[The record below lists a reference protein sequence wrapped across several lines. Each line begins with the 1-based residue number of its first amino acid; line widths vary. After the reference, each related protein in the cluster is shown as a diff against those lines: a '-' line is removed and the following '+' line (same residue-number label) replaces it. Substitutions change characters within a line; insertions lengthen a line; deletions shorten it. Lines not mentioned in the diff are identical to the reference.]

1 MKTNRNLKIFKNKIA
16 ARMAMAFF
24 AVVFSMTALTGYGQ
38 SFVLDLEYNSMSFTE
53 AERTVLTDPGSDGGI
68 SQGAVHRYDNVITKD
83 GITVYAKMTLLEVS
97 NANIVNFDDD
107 TDLGTTARFQ
117 PRIGSGSGG
126 GYVLYLLEFFD
137 TDDDKKVFLKNYY
150 VTGVDVDGDGSGT
163 NKEYAEYSGFESYQ
177 LDATTELTVSTNNST
192 GRTRFAG
199 KTDGLSGI
207 TFENTA
213 SYIVNYS
220 NPNNMITFAI
230 GQTAANTVRYNSV
243 QFGAAG
249 GVFTIPQTT
258 LNPLVIAVDDNGIPV
273 SGLTGGPSVPDILD
287 NDLYDGSP
295 VIAGDVT
302 ITEITPALHSG
313 VVLNTSTGEVTVA
326 PGTPIG
332 TYTIVYQICLNA
344 TPDNCDL
351 ATIYVEVTGG
361 SLTNYF
367 PAGGY
372 GTLAFEDL
380 WPGKGDYDFND
391 LVLDYQ
397 FEIIS
402 NINNYV
408 DTVIG
413 TFIIKAFGAEL
424 KNGFGFQLS
433 GNISSSDLT
442 VTGYNLTEG
451 YITLDGNGTE
461 SGQSASTI
469 IVYDNAFNQMTH
481 PGSGVGVNTTP
492 GAPYV
497 TPDTIRITIAFAADT
512 YKYNDLDIS
521 NFNPFLIVDLT
532 RGHEVHLPN
541 YEPTDLADPAL
552 FGSWEDDS
560 DPLAGRYYKTE
571 NNLPWAIHIYEAFDY
586 PEEKKDIVQ
595 THLKFA
601 DWATSGGILFPDWY
615 QDIPGYRNTGNIFDT
630 P

>member
-1 MKTNRNLKIFKNKIA
+1 MKTYRNLKIFKNKIA
-16 ARMAMAFF
+16 ARMAMALF
-24 AVVFSMTALTGYGQ
+24 AVVFSMTAFTGYGQ
-38 SFVLDLEYNSMSFTE
+38 SFVLDLEYNSMSFSE
-53 AERTVLTDPGSDGGI
+53 DERTVLTDPGSNGGI
-68 SQGAVHRYDNVITKD
+68 SQGAMHRYDNVITKD

-97 NANIVNFDDD
+97 NANIVDFDDD
-107 TDLGTTARFQ
+107 VNLGTKARFQ
-117 PRIGSGSGG
+117 PRIGSGPGG
-126 GYVLYLLEFFD
+126 GYVLYKLEFFD
-137 TDDDKKVFLKNYY
+137 ADDDKQVFLKNYY

-163 NKEYAEYSGFESYQ
+163 NKEYAEYSGFASYQ
-177 LDATTELTVSTNNST
+177 LDATTELTVSTNNIT
-192 GRTRFAG
+192 GRTRFTG
-199 KTDGLSGI
+199 KVDGLSGI

-220 NPNNMITFAI
+220 NPNNVITFAI
-230 GQTAANTVRYNSV
+230 GQTATNTVRYNSV

-249 GVFTIPQTT
+249 GVFTNPQTT
-258 LNPLVIAVDDNGIPV
+258 QNPLVIAVDDNGVPV
-273 SGLTGGPSVPDILD
+273 SGFTGGTAVPNILD
-287 NDLYDGSP
+287 NDLYDGNP
-295 VIAGDVT
+295 VVDGDVT
-302 ITEITPALHSG
+302 ISEITPASDAG
-313 VVLNTSTGEVTVA
+313 VVLNTSTGEVSVA

-344 TPDNCDL
+344 APDNCDL

-397 FEIIS
+397 FEIRS
-402 NINNYV
+402 NLNNYV

-424 KNGFGFQLS
+424 ENGFGFQLS
-433 GNISSSDLT
+433 DAISPADLT

-451 YITLDGNGTE
+451 YVTLDGNGTE
-461 SGQSASTI
+461 SGQSAPTI
-469 IVYDNAFNQMTH
+469 IVYDNAFNQMAH

-497 TPDTIRITIAFAADT
+497 TPDTIRITIVFATDT
-512 YKYNDLDIS
+512 YSYNQLDIS
-521 NFNPFLIVDLT
+521 NFNPFLIVDLI

-541 YEPTDLADPAL
+541 YEPTDLADPTL
-552 FGSWEDDS
+552 FGTWEDDS

-571 NNLPWAIHIYEAFDY
+571 NNLPWAIHIYETFDY
-586 PEEKKDIVQ
+586 PKEKKDIVQ

-601 DWATSGGILFPDWY
+601 DWASSGGILFPDWY
-615 QDIPGYRNTGNIFDT
+615 QDNPGYRNTGNIFDI